1 MTINI
6 SFLENLPD
14 LPEISEL
21 HDYWKTICGDNSVPD
36 RKDFSPVSV
45 KKHLPHLAIIEVD
58 IAAEAFEVR
67 LFGTAL
73 MELFGEDRTGR
84 TQDNL
89 TNKYEEGALEQTALN
104 LWQAVLTKTV
114 RDEAPVFF
122 ESPRLRSGY
131 HHQFVRGIC
140 LPLTNGSQKITQ
152 VLALMYAR

>member
-1 MTINI
+1 MTVKVT
-6 SFLENLPD
+6 FLENLPD
-14 LPEISEL
+14 HPEICEL
-21 HDYWKTICGDNSVPD
+21 HDYWKAICGDNAVPD

-45 KKHLPHLAIIEVD
+45 KKHLPHLAILEVD
-58 IAAEAFEVR
+58 IATEAFEVR

-89 TNKYEEGALEQTALN
+89 TDKYAEAAVEKNAVHS
-104 LWQAVLTKTV
+104 WQAVLTKTV

-122 ESPRLRSGY
+122 ETPRLRAGY
-131 HHQFVRGIC
+131 RHQLIRGIC

-152 VLALMYAR
+152 VLALVYAC